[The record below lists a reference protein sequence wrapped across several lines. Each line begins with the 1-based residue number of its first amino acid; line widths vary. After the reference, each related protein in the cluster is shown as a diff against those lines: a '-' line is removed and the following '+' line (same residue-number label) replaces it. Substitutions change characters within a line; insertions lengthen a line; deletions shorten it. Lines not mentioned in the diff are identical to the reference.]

1 MRVVFLLILFF
12 PSIQSKLMSCDQ
24 VDLEWQE
31 MMNEVD
37 FEEFG
42 MDDSVMMESE
52 NHPALCHVGKR
63 YSSKSIC
70 FQE

>member
-1 MRVVFLLILFF
+1 MHVVFLLILFF
-12 PSIQSKLMSCDQ
+12 PSIQSKLMSCDT

-31 MMNEVD
+31 LMNEVD

-42 MDDSVMMESE
+42 MEDSVMMESE

-63 YSSKSIC
+63 
-70 FQE
+70 